1 MSNVTQN
8 TQAFIEAQQY
18 SQFILGNLNDGL
30 LPESFFRNVSD
41 FPAGSQLNIKVVGTA
56 TVQDVEE
63 DKAVTYNPID
73 TSTVTLGITDY
84 IGDAWYVSDVLRQ
97 DGAQIEQ
104 LLAAR
109 GVEAT
114 RAIQEDFES
123 KFLRTAGLMAQT
135 AGNKNA
141 INGFDHRWACDASA
155 DNSYKM
161 GLSDFIDMKLSF
173 DKANVPQAGRI
184 ALVDPVV
191 EATLNKLAG
200 ATVSMDR
207 NPQFQGVLEQG
218 FARDHKFLF
227 NIFGWD
233 IYTSSR
239 LAVTSAAETIVHNG
253 VSDTAPIGSVAN
265 LFMNVLDDSTKPI
278 MGAWRQMPNVE
289 GERNKNLARDEFVTR
304 CRFGF
309 GRQRS
314 ESLGV
319 VLSSASNY

>member
-1 MSNVTQN
+1 MQLTTN
-8 TQAFIEAQQY
+8 TSAFIEAQQY
-18 SQFILGNLNDGL
+18 SQFILANLHDGL
-30 LPESFFRNVSD
+30 LPSTFYRNVSD
-41 FPAGSQLNIKVVGTA
+41 FPAGTTLNIKVVGAA

-73 TSTVTLGITDY
+73 TSTVTLAITDY

-104 LLAAR
+104 LMAMR
-109 GVEAT
+109 GVEST

-123 KFLRTAGLMAQT
+123 KFLKVAGVTAQT

-141 INGFDHRWACDASA
+141 INGFDHRWVADAGA

-161 GLSDFIDMKLSF
+161 GLSDFIDMKLAF

-184 ALVDPVV
+184 VLVDPVV

-200 ATVSMDR
+200 VTVGIDR
-207 NPQFQGVLEQG
+207 NPSFQGVLEQG

-227 NIFGWD
+227 NLFGWD

-239 LAVTSAAETIVHNG
+239 LPTIAAAETIVHNG
-253 VSDTAPIGSVAN
+253 TSETAPVGSVAN
-265 LFMNVLDDSTKPI
+265 VFMSVLDDSTKPI
-278 MGAWRQMPNVE
+278 MGAWRQMPKVE
-289 GERNKNLARDEFVTR
+289 GERNKDLARDEFVTR
-304 CRFGF
+304 ARYGF
-309 GRQRS
+309 GRQRP

-319 VLSSASNY
+319 ILTSASNY

>member
-1 MSNVTQN
+1 MQLTGN

-18 SQFILGNLNDGL
+18 SQFILQNLHDGL
-30 LPESFFRNVSD
+30 LPSTFYRNVSD
-41 FPAGSQLNIKVVGTA
+41 FPAGTTLNIKVVGAA
-56 TVQDVEE
+56 TIQDVEE

-73 TSTVTLGITDY
+73 TSTVTLAITDY

-104 LLAAR
+104 LMAMR
-109 GVEAT
+109 GVEST

-123 KFLRTAGLMAQT
+123 KFLRVCGITAQT
-135 AGNKNA
+135 AANKNA
-141 INGFDHRWACDASA
+141 INGFDHRWVADSAA
-155 DNSYKM
+155 DNSYKI

-227 NIFGWD
+227 NLFGWD

-239 LAVTSAAETIVHNG
+239 LPTIGSAEAITHNG
-253 VSDTAPIGSVAN
+253 VADTAPIGSVAN
-265 LFMNVLDDSTKPI
+265 VFMNVLDDSTKPI
-278 MGAWRQMPNVE
+278 MGAWRQMPKVE
-289 GERNKNLARDEFVTR
+289 GERNKDLGRDEFVTR
-304 CRFGF
+304 ARYGF
-309 GRQRS
+309 GRQRP

-319 VLSSASNY
+319 VLTSASNY

>member
-1 MSNVTQN
+1 MQLTSNTS
-8 TQAFIEAQQY
+8 AFIEAQQY
-18 SQFILGNLNDGL
+18 SQFILQNLHDGL
-30 LPESFFRNVSD
+30 LPSTFYRNVSD
-41 FPAGSQLNIKVVGTA
+41 FPAGTTLNIKVVGAA

-73 TSTVTLGITDY
+73 TSTVTLAITDY

-104 LLAAR
+104 LMAMR
-109 GVEAT
+109 GVEST

-123 KFLRTAGLMAQT
+123 KFLKVCGITAQT
-135 AGNKNA
+135 AADKNA
-141 INGFDHRWACDASA
+141 INGFDHRWVADAGA

-161 GLSDFIDMKLSF
+161 GLSDFIDMKLAF

-184 ALVDPVV
+184 VLVDPVV

-227 NIFGWD
+227 NLFGWD

-239 LAVTSAAETIVHNG
+239 LPTITAAEAITHNG
-253 VSDTAPIGSVAN
+253 VADTAPVGSVAN
-265 LFMNVLDDSTKPI
+265 VFMNVLDDSTKPI
-278 MGAWRQMPNVE
+278 MGAWRQMPKVE
-289 GERNKNLARDEFVTR
+289 GDRNKDLARDEFVTR
-304 CRFGF
+304 ARYGF
-309 GRQRS
+309 GRQRP

-319 VLSSASNY
+319 ILTSASNY

>member
-1 MSNVTQN
+1 MQLTTN
-8 TQAFIEAQQY
+8 TSAFIEAQQY
-18 SQFILGNLNDGL
+18 SQFILANLHDGL
-30 LPESFFRNVSD
+30 LPGTFYRNVSD
-41 FPAGSQLNIKVVGTA
+41 FPAGTQLNIKVVGAA

-73 TSTVTLGITDY
+73 TSTVTLAITDY

-104 LLAAR
+104 LMAMR
-109 GVEAT
+109 GVEST

-123 KFLRTAGLMAQT
+123 KFLKVAGITAQT
-135 AGNKNA
+135 PANRNV
-141 INGFDHRWACDASA
+141 INGFDHRWVADSA
-155 DNSYKM
+155 ADDSYKI

-200 ATVSMDR
+200 ASVSMDR

-227 NIFGWD
+227 NLFGWD

-239 LAVTSAAETIVHNG
+239 LPTTTAVEAITHNA
-253 VSDTAPIGSVAN
+253 VVNTAPVGSVAN
-265 LFMNVLDDSTKPI
+265 VFMNVLDDSTKPI
-278 MGAWRQMPNVE
+278 MGAWRQMPKVE
-289 GERNKNLARDEFVTR
+289 GERNKDLARDEFVTR
-304 CRFGF
+304 ARYGF
-309 GRQRS
+309 GRQRP

-319 VLSSASNY
+319 ILTSASNY